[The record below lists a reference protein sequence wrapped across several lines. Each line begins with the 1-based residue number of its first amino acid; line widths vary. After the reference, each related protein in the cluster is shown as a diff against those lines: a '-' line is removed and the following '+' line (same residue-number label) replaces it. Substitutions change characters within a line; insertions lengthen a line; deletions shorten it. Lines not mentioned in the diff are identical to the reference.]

1 MESKELTVRQDRIV
15 SQYGQSTE
23 VATMA
28 ERILYMLPGVKKI
41 GKHAAYALAQVAVS
55 MGLNPFIG
63 EIWAIPGKGGFSIS
77 GGIKAYRRAARN
89 EMKRQDGCY
98 DLQFRLPTKDEVE
111 GVDLQPGWLVRVC
124 KLTLFSR
131 RALKFADYTK
141 RLPTYTG
148 IGIFRGSLE
157 HTQMQPLQC
166 VRKRAE
172 ADALK
177 QAFDLP
183 LAFADY
189 TDPQNGH
196 DPYVSRTE
204 NAIPDAAQGGNEPLG
219 IQDTEMVPP
228 DEFDDEYEDGV
239 YLDQEPTTTVTPPT
253 TPAENSSVENG
264 GEKATTAVQKPVKQ
278 ASAKS
283 ANSWSGDTITAIVE
297 AKYAKNGHNA
307 VKMLALSQIITPL
320 DDKDRL
326 VKWAFLYRRARSE
339 EDSSP
344 ETAAK
349 MADMQFLDLEAAA
362 DGGNMESAPEVP
374 GA

>member
-15 SQYGQSTE
+15 SQYGQSAE

-196 DPYVSRTE
+196 DPYVSRRE
-204 NAIPDAAQGGNEPLG
+204 NAIPDAAQGGDEPLDV
-219 IQDTEMVPP
+219 QDAEMVPP

-264 GEKATTAVQKPVKQ
+264 GEKATTAARHWIDGETRNGKKVSAAFWAWVGSELGLSNDEVHEALEVESVKDY
-278 ASAKS
+278 
-283 ANSWSGDTITAIVE
+283 GGTMGE
-297 AKYAKNGHNA
+297 AKEA
-307 VKMLALSQIITPL
+307 VLA
-320 DDKDRL
+320 
-326 VKWAFLYRRARSE
+326 WADEQATIGNSE
-339 EDSSP
+339 SV
-344 ETAAK
+344 
-349 MADMQFLDLEAAA
+349 
-362 DGGNMESAPEVP
+362 PEVQD
-374 GA
+374 A